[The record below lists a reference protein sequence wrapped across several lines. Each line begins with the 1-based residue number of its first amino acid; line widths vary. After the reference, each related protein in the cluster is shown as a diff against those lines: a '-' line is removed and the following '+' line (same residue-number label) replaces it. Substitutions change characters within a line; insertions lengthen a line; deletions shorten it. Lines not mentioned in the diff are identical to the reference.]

1 MMKRFFKKGEVVT
14 TILIGVIAS
23 SAVITYGAKEIC
35 GPGVTVFVQEW
46 VSHPVE
52 VGSCAPCSKHVAQEI
67 VRFVQQKP
75 ALRVLEVGAGT
86 GVFTRAI
93 VAKLEKEA
101 RDHQTNND
109 YVFDVVE
116 INEAFVDALKKEFAG
131 NSNVKVHQAD
141 ITQWKPTEKYDIIIS
156 ALPFNI
162 FDIKTVEA
170 ILKSYKEWVVPGGR
184 ISYIELAGIM
194 NVGKLFMT
202 KKAKT
207 EFKKKYTLVKAFK
220 DAHLQETK
228 TVYLNVPPVHVHH
241 LKF

>member
-1 MMKRFFKKGEVVT
+1 MKRFFKKGEVVT
-14 TILIGVIAS
+14 TVLIGVIAS

-67 VRFVQQKP
+67 VRFVEPKP

-93 VAKLEKEA
+93 VEKLDQQDPKE
-101 RDHQTNND
+101 QKNS

-116 INEAFVDALKKEFAG
+116 INDAFADALKKEFAG

-162 FDIKTVEA
+162 FDIKAVEA
-170 ILKSYKEWVVPGGR
+170 ILESYKEWVVPGGR

-194 NVGKLFMT
+194 SVGKLFMT
-202 KKAKT
+202 KKAKSD
-207 EFKKKYTLVKAFK
+207 FKKKYTLVKAFK